1 MADCQIDA
9 ETAAVDDNAGQ
20 VQPRRPDSPAADGA
34 GRKPPSRA
42 CPSKAEALLVW
53 PEAEPG
59 DGTVNVWV
67 VSLTAHPHAAQLD
80 ALTRLNELLGGLE

>member
-34 GRKPPSRA
+34 GRKPPSRPA
-42 CPSKAEALLVW
+42 QARPKHCWSGQKLNLAT
-53 PEAEPG
+53 EP
-59 DGTVNVWV
+59 
-67 VSLTAHPHAAQLD
+67 
-80 ALTRLNELLGGLE
+80 